1 MSKSDANN
9 FFEFCFSYS
18 KCFFCFSLDLRR
30 WGGTFRENGA
40 RPYWEGHER
49 ADVVK
54 SRETFINYF
63 LDNKQ
68 SYYTVNDN
76 EDLPGWIKPEKKP
89 GRILICK

>member
-1 MSKSDANN
+1 ML
-9 FFEFCFSYS
+9 
-18 KCFFCFSLDLRR
+18 FCFSLDLRR
-30 WGGTFRENGA
+30 WGATFRENGA

-49 ADVVK
+49 ADVVE
-54 SRETFINYF
+54 SRESFINYF

-76 EDLPGWIKPEKKP
+76 EDFPGWITPEKKP